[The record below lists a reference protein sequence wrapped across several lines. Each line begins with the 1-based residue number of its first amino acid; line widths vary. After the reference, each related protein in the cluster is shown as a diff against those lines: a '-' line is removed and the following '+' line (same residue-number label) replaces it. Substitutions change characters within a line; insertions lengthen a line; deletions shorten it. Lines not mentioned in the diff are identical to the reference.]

1 MLRII
6 INAFP
11 LWVVLG
17 SVVAYLQPAIFAPL
31 KPQIV
36 PLLMLIMLSM
46 GLTLTLDDFKRV
58 TSSVKAVTVGL
69 ILQFSVMPLSALFVA
84 HAFDMDMAL
93 TIGMVLVGSVA
104 GGTASNV
111 ICYLAKGNVAL
122 SITMTA
128 FSTLIGVMMTPFLVD
143 ALLGVN
149 VDVPVGP
156 MVLNLVKI
164 VIIPITL
171 GITLNHFFRRPV
183 MTIAPVLPLVS
194 MLSIVMAIAIIV
206 ALNHDKIAIVGLG
219 VALAV
224 ILHNAMGLVL
234 GYWVCRA
241 LKFDYVTC
249 KTIAIEVGLQNS
261 GLATALALKFFSPI
275 SALPAALFSIWHNLS
290 GSILAHYW
298 SRDKR
303 KRSRDLSVS

>member
-1 MLRII
+1 MLRVI

-17 SVVAYLQPAIFAPL
+17 SVVAYLQPAIFTPL

-84 HAFDMDMAL
+84 HVFDMDMAL

-128 FSTLIGVMMTPFLVD
+128 FSTLIGV
-143 ALLGVN
+143 
-149 VDVPVGP
+149 
-156 MVLNLVKI
+156 
-164 VIIPITL
+164 
-171 GITLNHFFRRPV
+171 
-183 MTIAPVLPLVS
+183 
-194 MLSIVMAIAIIV
+194 
-206 ALNHDKIAIVGLG
+206 
-219 VALAV
+219 
-224 ILHNAMGLVL
+224 
-234 GYWVCRA
+234 
-241 LKFDYVTC
+241 
-249 KTIAIEVGLQNS
+249 
-261 GLATALALKFFSPI
+261 
-275 SALPAALFSIWHNLS
+275 
-290 GSILAHYW
+290 
-298 SRDKR
+298 
-303 KRSRDLSVS
+303 